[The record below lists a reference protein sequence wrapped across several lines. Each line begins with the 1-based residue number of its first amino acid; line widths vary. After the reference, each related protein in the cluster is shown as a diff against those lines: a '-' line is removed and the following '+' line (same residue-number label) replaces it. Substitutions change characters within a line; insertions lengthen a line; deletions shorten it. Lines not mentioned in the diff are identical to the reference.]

1 MKYLIYTLP
10 LIVTNAITDGES
22 DCPFPYCD
30 KRTSK
35 HLSTIDDTWLIE
47 YQDEIQCKYIQSC
60 ISDDKEVCPEK
71 KLSLYGAY
79 GSIKV
84 EGAPRIMFYDFMVA
98 PFASPPI
105 PMMDGLGV
113 FVYA

>member
-1 MKYLIYTLP
+1 M
-10 LIVTNAITDGES
+10 
-22 DCPFPYCD
+22 
-30 KRTSK
+30 
-35 HLSTIDDTWLIE
+35 
-47 YQDEIQCKYIQSC
+47 
-60 ISDDKEVCPEK
+60 K

-113 FVYA
+113 FVYAQFASPTEIGSFQTLGCMSFF